1 MYDYLDKQET
11 ADPEQTAVVQSKCQ
25 LPSQQKAYSV
35 W

>member
-1 MYDYLDKQET
+1 MYDYPDKQDT

-25 LPSQQKAYSV
+25 LRSQQKAYPV